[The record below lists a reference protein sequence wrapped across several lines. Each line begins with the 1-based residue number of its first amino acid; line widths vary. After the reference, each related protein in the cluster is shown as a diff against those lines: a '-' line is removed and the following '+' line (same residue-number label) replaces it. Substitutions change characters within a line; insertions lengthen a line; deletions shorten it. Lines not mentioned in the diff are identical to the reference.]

1 MTKTR
6 DTEFELKLSNAF
18 GSQTSMTPLLTADRM
33 GRRIHGVDLSQHL
46 SPEQAALLIDL
57 FDEYQVISF
66 PSQDQHDFQVTSLE
80 RLANHFG
87 APIPHPKNFANYA
100 EYHTQGA
107 ALRLLPKHQQASSRC
122 NAAFPNQITCAEGAN
137 SPAVYIVTNL
147 PGSGEHCEE
156 QLVGGLHWHTDIEFE
171 PIPLSTSMF
180 YVQSAPKTRSG
191 PLKTWVP
198 NIKREVGFYHPDS
211 SPELMQRREK
221 LPLNGETAFA
231 DTAAAFSDLPASEQ
245 SKLENVVLRRRVR

>member
-46 SPEQAALLIDL
+46 SLEQAALLIDL

-122 NAAFPNQITCAEGAN
+122 NAAFPNQITCVEGAN

-180 YVQSAPKTRSG
+180 YVQSAPKTRS
-191 PLKTWVP
+191 
-198 NIKREVGFYHPDS
+198 
-211 SPELMQRREK
+211 
-221 LPLNGETAFA
+221 
-231 DTAAAFSDLPASEQ
+231 
-245 SKLENVVLRRRVR
+245 VR